1 MSENFTYCPI
11 QVFDAIKD
19 EEKDCGEPKTNIKG
33 MNEKCCW
40 SNNHGAYIPNRC
52 LANLTSEQLKQIDT
66 KRYEKKSILFH
77 RTAVAAFQKEKT
89 CDTLQKCKEM
99 ADKTLDIFYSL
110 SNQ

>member
-1 MSENFTYCPI
+1 MKILLYCPI

-66 KRYEKKSILFH
+66 KRYEKNVFFFIELPSCYVSKRENL
-77 RTAVAAFQKEKT
+77 
-89 CDTLQKCKEM
+89 
-99 ADKTLDIFYSL
+99 
-110 SNQ
+110 